1 MSKLARI
8 RPRVRT
14 ILVVDDEVDILLS
27 LTELFQTALE
37 GVEVLTARDGP
48 TALDLLQFHPVDA
61 IVCDYRM
68 PGMDGLE
75 VLRRASE
82 VAPDVP
88 RIMLT
93 AYPDLELAMK
103 AINQAHIQN
112 FLTKPVHADAL
123 LEAVNAALV
132 KARLKR
138 TPAPGAAPG
147 KAPALDVEAAGPVQP
162 EP

>member
-75 VLRRASE
+75 VLRRASQ
-82 VAPDVP
+82 VAPEVP

-93 AYPDLELAMK
+93 AYPDLELAMR
-103 AINQAHIQN
+103 AINEAHIES
-112 FLTKPVHADAL
+112 FLTKPVRADPL
-123 LEAVNAALV
+123 LEAVNAALL
-132 KARLKR
+132 KARR
-138 TPAPGAAPG
+138 
-147 KAPALDVEAAGPVQP
+147 KAPVPRPAASPRSGPTLELEKEAGKD
-162 EP
+162 E

>member
-14 ILVVDDEVDILLS
+14 LLVVDDEVDILLS
-27 LTELFQTALE
+27 LTELFQTAME
-37 GVEVLTARDGP
+37 GVEVLTARDGA

-82 VAPDVP
+82 AHPEVP

-93 AYPDLELAMK
+93 AYPDLELAMR
-103 AINQAHIQN
+103 AINEAHIDS
-112 FLTKPVHADAL
+112 FLTKPVRAEPL
-123 LEAVNAALV
+123 LEAVNAALI
-132 KARLKR
+132 KARRKPAR
-138 TPAPGAAPG
+138 PAPEPRVVP
-147 KAPALDVEAAGPVQP
+147 KLELTEPEAN

>member
-27 LTELFQTALE
+27 LTELFQTAME

-82 VAPDVP
+82 VAPEVP

-93 AYPDLELAMK
+93 AYPDLELAMR
-103 AINQAHIQN
+103 AINEAHIES
-112 FLTKPVHADAL
+112 FLTKPVRAEPL
-123 LEAVNAALV
+123 LESVNAALI
-132 KARLKR
+132 KARR
-138 TPAPGAAPG
+138 TKSARPPAAR
-147 KAPALDVEAAGPVQP
+147 PATSLELEP
-162 EP
+162 ESGDSP

>member
-1 MSKLARI
+1 MSKLSRI

-27 LTELFQTALE
+27 LTELFQTAME

-48 TALDLLQFHPVDA
+48 TALELLQRHPVDA

-75 VLRRASE
+75 VLSRASE
-82 VAPDVP
+82 AAPDVP

-93 AYPDLELAMK
+93 AYPDLELAMR
-103 AINQAHIQN
+103 AINEAHIEN
-112 FLTKPVHADAL
+112 FLTKPVRGEKL
-123 LEAVNAALV
+123 LEAVNAAL
-132 KARLKR
+132 LKVR
-138 TPAPGAAPG
+138 QGRDRPATAPPR
-147 KAPALDVEAAGPVQP
+147 APPKLDA

>member
-75 VLRRASE
+75 VLRRASQ

-93 AYPDLELAMK
+93 AYPDLELAMR
-103 AINQAHIQN
+103 AINEAHIES
-112 FLTKPVHADAL
+112 FLTKPVRADPL
-123 LEAVNAALV
+123 LEAVNAALL
-132 KARLKR
+132 KARRR
-138 TPAPGAAPG
+138 TPRPAAS
-147 KAPALDVEAAGPVQP
+147 AQRASTTLEVEDAEAAKDP
-162 EP
+162 